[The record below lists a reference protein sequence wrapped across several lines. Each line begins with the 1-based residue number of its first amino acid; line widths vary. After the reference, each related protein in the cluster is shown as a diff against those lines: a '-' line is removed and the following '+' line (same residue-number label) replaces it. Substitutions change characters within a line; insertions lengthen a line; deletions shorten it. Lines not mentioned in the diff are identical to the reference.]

1 MATKQTDGVSDVTAQ
16 STVND
21 GGVMKANG
29 TTSSGVVSNVGTPR
43 ADLGVFGSTVI
54 NNDSADPA
62 LSAGVFGYDNERPI
76 AKKITT
82 SLSTVDNDYLRSTA
96 GNPGGIRSIHKIETV
111 TTRKLTTAIR
121 ENKWNEYSGKFDE
134 GFPEISTDGFGEDKA
149 ANPTREVPGQLTYVA
164 GNENTILVPKNDQ
177 YKPRTN

>member
-1 MATKQTDGVSDVTAQ
+1 MATTQTDGTSPVTKQ

-29 TTSSGVVSNVGTPR
+29 TTSSGVVSNVATPR
-43 ADLGVFGSTVI
+43 SDLGVFGSTVI
-54 NNDSADPA
+54 DNDSADKA
-62 LSAGVFGYDNERPI
+62 LAGGVFSYDNERPI
-76 AKKITT
+76 AKKTTT
-82 SLSTVDNDYLRSTA
+82 SLSTVSNDYLRSTA
-96 GNPGGIRSIHKIETV
+96 GNPGGIRSIHKVEAV

-121 ENKWNEYSGKFDE
+121 ENKWNEYSGRFDT
-134 GFPEISTDGFGEDKA
+134 GFPEVVVDDFGNDKA

-164 GNENTILVPKNDQ
+164 GNENTILVPKNDE